1 MEKEPMTN
9 AGYEKITNDLDFL
22 KSQER
27 PETVIA
33 LDEARQLGDL
43 KENAEYHAAKDK
55 LALIDAQ
62 IAELG
67 NIISKAVIID
77 PASLPHNKVAFGSTI
92 DLVDVETDEEFTYTI
107 VGGVEADADKGMIS
121 FNSPLA
127 KQLLGKEEG
136 DEISATLPAGVTTF
150 EVLSVY
156 YKEISLD

>member
-1 MEKEPMTN
+1 MEKEPMTRV
-9 AGYEKITNDLDFL
+9 GYEKITGELDFL
-22 KSQER
+22 KSTQR
-27 PETVIA
+27 PETVVD

-67 NIISKAVIID
+67 TIISKAIIVD
-77 PASLPHNKVAFGSTI
+77 PEVLPHDKVSFGSTVDLLDI
-92 DLVDVETDEEFTYTI
+92 DTQEQFTYSI
-107 VGGVEADADKGMIS
+107 VGGVESNVDKGLIS

-136 DEISATLPAGVTTF
+136 DEITASLPGGQKSF
-150 EVLSVY
+150 EILTVK
-156 YKEISLD
+156 YKKLEL

>member
-1 MEKEPMTN
+1 MEKEPMTRV
-9 AGYEKITNDLDFL
+9 GYEKITSEFDFL
-22 KSQER
+22 KSTQR

-62 IAELG
+62 ITELST
-67 NIISKAVIID
+67 IISKAIIID
-77 PASLPHNKVAFGSTI
+77 PEVLPHDKISFGSTVDLINI
-92 DLVDVETDEEFTYTI
+92 DTKEEFTYSI
-107 VGGVEADADKGMIS
+107 VGGVESNVDKGLIS

-136 DEISATLPAGVTTF
+136 DEVTATLPGGQKTF
-150 EVLSVY
+150 EILGVK
-156 YKEISLD
+156 YKELEL

>member
-9 AGYEKITNDLDFL
+9 AGYEKITGELDFL
-22 KSQER
+22 KSKER
-27 PETVIA
+27 PETVIE

-55 LALIDAQ
+55 LALIDSQ

-67 NIISKAVIID
+67 AIISKAVIID
-77 PASLPHNKVAFGSTI
+77 PSSLPHDRVSFGSTVE
-92 DLVDVETDEEFTYTI
+92 LVDVNTDEEFMYSI
-107 VGGVEADADKGMIS
+107 VGGVEANVDNGLIS

-136 DEISATLPAGVTTF
+136 DELTANLPGGSKTF
-150 EVLSVY
+150 EVLGVS
-156 YKEISLD
+156 YKELKL

>member
-1 MEKEPMTN
+1 MEKEPMTRV
-9 AGYEKITNDLDFL
+9 GYEKITNELDFF
-22 KSQER
+22 KSSER

-67 NIISKAVIID
+67 AIISKAVIID
-77 PASLPHNKVAFGSTI
+77 PENLPHDKVSFGSTI
-92 DLVDVETDEEFTYTI
+92 ELVDLDTEEEFIYSI
-107 VGGVEADADKGMIS
+107 VGGVESNADKGMIS

-136 DEISATLPAGVTTF
+136 DEVTATLPGGVKTF
-150 EVLSVY
+150 EVLSVG
-156 YKEISLD
+156 YKELEL

>member
-1 MEKEPMTN
+1 MDKEPMTN
-9 AGYEKITNDLDFL
+9 AGYEKITGELNFL
-22 KSQER
+22 KSEER

-55 LALIDAQ
+55 LKIIDSQ

-67 NIISKAVIID
+67 AVISKAVIID
-77 PASLPHNKVAFGSTI
+77 PSTLPHTKISFGSTI
-92 DLVDVETDEEFTYTI
+92 KLVDLETDEEFEYSI
-107 VGGVEADADKGMIS
+107 VGGIEANLDKGYIS

-136 DEISATLPAGVTTF
+136 DEVTATLPGGQKIF
-150 EVLSVY
+150 EILEVF
-156 YKEISLD
+156 YKELEL

>member
-1 MEKEPMTN
+1 MTN
-9 AGYEKITNDLDFL
+9 VGYEKITNDLDFL
-22 KSQER
+22 KSHER

-67 NIISKAVIID
+67 GIISKAVIID
-77 PASLPHNKVAFGSTI
+77 PSTLPHDKVAFGSTVK
-92 DLVDVETDEEFTYTI
+92 LVDVDTDDEFEYSI
-107 VGGVEADADKGMIS
+107 VGGVESNAEVGRIS

-136 DEISATLPAGVTTF
+136 DEFSAALPGGRKSF
-150 EVLSVY
+150 EILEVF
-156 YKEISLD
+156 YKELEL

>member
-9 AGYEKITNDLDFL
+9 AGYEKITGELDLL
-22 KSQER
+22 KSKER
-27 PETVIA
+27 PETVIE

-55 LALIDAQ
+55 LALIDSQ

-67 NIISKAVIID
+67 SIISKAVIID
-77 PASLPHNKVAFGSTI
+77 PSSLPHDRVSFGSTVE
-92 DLVDVETDEEFTYTI
+92 LVDVETDEEFMYSI
-107 VGGVEADADKGMIS
+107 VGGVEANVDNGLIS

-136 DEISATLPAGVTTF
+136 DELTAQLPGGVKTF
-150 EVLSVY
+150 EVLGVS
-156 YKEISLD
+156 YKELKL

>member
-1 MEKEPMTN
+1 MDKEPMTRV
-9 AGYEKITNDLDFL
+9 GYEKITKELEFY
-22 KSQER
+22 KTKER

-67 NIISKAVIID
+67 NIISKAIIID
-77 PASLPHNKVAFGSTI
+77 PESLPHDKVSFGSTI
-92 DLVDVETDEEFTYTI
+92 KLLDVDTEEEYVYSI
-107 VGGVEADADKGMIS
+107 VGGVESNADVGLIS

-136 DEISATLPAGVTTF
+136 DEVTAKLPGGERTF
-150 EVLSVY
+150 EVLEVG
-156 YKEISLD
+156 YKELKL

>member
-9 AGYEKITNDLDFL
+9 YGYKKVTHELEYL
-22 KSQER
+22 KSEDR

-55 LALIDAQ
+55 LKLIDVR
-62 IAELG
+62 IAELS

-77 PASLPHNKVAFGSTI
+77 PSILPHTRISFGSTVK
-92 DLVDVETDEEFTYTI
+92 LVDVESDEEFLYAI
-107 VGGVEADADKGMIS
+107 VGGVESDINKGYIS

-136 DEISATLPAGVTTF
+136 DEITATLPGGVKVF
-150 EVLSVY
+150 EILEVY
-156 YKEISLD
+156 YKELTL

>member
-9 AGYEKITNDLDFL
+9 AGYAKITGELDFL
-22 KSQER
+22 KSKER
-27 PETVIA
+27 PHTVIE

-67 NIISKAVIID
+67 AVISKAVIID
-77 PASLPHNKVAFGSTI
+77 PSTLPHDRISFGSTVK
-92 DLVDVETDEEFTYTI
+92 LVDTATEEEFTYAI
-107 VGGVEADADKGMIS
+107 VGGVESSAEKGLIS

-136 DEISATLPAGVTTF
+136 DEVTATLPGTTRTF
-150 EVLSVY
+150 EILEVF
-156 YKEISLD
+156 YKEFNL

>member
-1 MEKEPMTN
+1 MDKEPMTRV
-9 AGYEKITNDLDFL
+9 GYEKITNELDFL
-22 KSQER
+22 KSKER
-27 PETVIA
+27 PDTVIA

-67 NIISKAVIID
+67 SIISKAIIID
-77 PASLPHNKVAFGSTI
+77 PESLPHDKVSFGSTVELL
-92 DLVDVETDEEFTYTI
+92 DVDTEEEFTYSI
-107 VGGVEADADKGMIS
+107 VGGVESNADRGMIS

-136 DEISATLPAGVTTF
+136 DEVTATLPGGQKTY
-150 EVLSVY
+150 ELLSVS
-156 YKEISLD
+156 YKELEL